1 MSKFETIFQT
11 CYFIYSFLKRT
22 KFLTPCGLSYSVRHF
37 SSHDHHP
44 APFPTPV
51 APPPPPPP
59 VFRTTGQGCPVIPP
73 KTPYECTGQASTCW
87 SPGVRDTDCPG
98 HGLCCFNGCVNICH
112 AGEARWRIMFNKT
125 FTVAHP
131 LSFLRAVKNSYST
144 FSQVKVQC
152 CMDLQSMISLC
163 MCFTYNHSVLLYLK
177 SKWLLKLA
185 GGSASYTRH
194 VEQTITEVILSSKRL
209 FMTSF
214 FVQANSSCTK
224 GPL

>member
-1 MSKFETIFQT
+1 MALFETIFQT

-98 HGLCCFNGCVNICH
+98 HGLCCFNGCANKCLKPTKCVEKNQKVCKIVTKPVCQEVEVCFLNTVNYH
-112 AGEARWRIMFNKT
+112 
-125 FTVAHP
+125 
-131 LSFLRAVKNSYST
+131 
-144 FSQVKVQC
+144 
-152 CMDLQSMISLC
+152 LQSYRIPFGFILVGQIGQGQITLGYQS
-163 MCFTYNHSVLLYLK
+163 
-177 SKWLLKLA
+177 
-185 GGSASYTRH
+185 
-194 VEQTITEVILSSKRL
+194 TIICS
-209 FMTSF
+209 
-214 FVQANSSCTK
+214 
-224 GPL
+224 